1 MAAPMVARGDFHPL
15 RVSSVDRLC
24 DDAAAVTFDVPDEL
38 AEAYRFTPGQ
48 SLTLRRR
55 IDDREERRQYSIC
68 AAIGAAPRVGVRVV
82 PDGMFSTWLVEQ
94 VRTGDEIDV
103 QTPSGTFGPDPDLGG
118 RHVLVAAGSGITPVL
133 SIASSLLANP
143 AAEVTLLYG
152 NRRASTVM
160 FTDEVADLKDR
171 FPARFEVIH
180 VLSREPRDVELF
192 SGRLDADRLRRILT
206 ALIPALSA
214 ARGPAPPPG
223 ADVDGFW
230 LCGPFAMIESAR
242 DVLRELGVPAEKV
255 HRELFFV
262 DDIPPPPVE
271 HAEAGRGADHGGP
284 SSRVTVTL
292 DGRTTELSLPRDR
305 PVLDSAQESRADL
318 PYACKGG
325 VCGTCRAKVVTG
337 EVTMRRNYA
346 LEDDELAEGYVLTC
360 QSLPVSDELALD
372 YDA

>member
-1 MAAPMVARGDFHPL
+1 MAAPAVRRGDFHPL
-15 RVSSVDRLC
+15 RVSRVDQLC
-24 DDAAAVTFDVPDEL
+24 DDAAAVTFDVPDDL
-38 AEAYRFTPGQ
+38 AEAFRFSPGQ

-68 AAIGAAPRVGVRVV
+68 AAVGAAPRVGVRVV
-82 PDGMFSTWLVEQ
+82 PDGMFSQWLVEQ
-94 VRTGDEIDV
+94 VRAGDEIDV
-103 QTPSGTFGPDPDLGG
+103 QTPSGAFGPDPDLGG

-143 AAEVTLLYG
+143 DAEVTLLYG

-206 ALIPALSA
+206 ALIPV
-214 ARGPAPPPG
+214 

-262 DDIPPPPVE
+262 DDVPPPPVE
-271 HAEAGRGADHGGP
+271 HAEAGIDGP
-284 SSRVTVTL
+284 SSRVALTL

-305 PVLDSAQESRADL
+305 PVLDSAQEVRADL

-337 EVTMRRNYA
+337 EVDMRRNYA

>member
-1 MAAPMVARGDFHPL
+1 MVTPSSVGSRDFHPL

-38 AEAYRFTPGQ
+38 AEAYRFSPGQ

-68 AAIGAAPRVGVRVV
+68 AAVGAAPRVGVRVV

-94 VRTGDEIDV
+94 VHAGDEIEV

-118 RHVLVAAGSGITPVL
+118 RHVLIAAGSGITPVL

-143 AAEVTLLYG
+143 EADVTLLYG

-206 ALIPALSA
+206 ALVPV
-214 ARGPAPPPG
+214 

-242 DVLRELGVPAEKV
+242 DVLRDLGVTAEKI

-262 DDIPPPPVE
+262 DDVPPPPVE
-271 HAEAGRGADHGGP
+271 HAEAGHRADHGGP

-305 PVLDSAQESRADL
+305 PVLDSAQEARADL

-337 EVTMRRNYA
+337 EVNMRRNYA
-346 LEDDELAEGYVLTC
+346 LEDDELADGYVLTC

>member
-1 MAAPMVARGDFHPL
+1 MAGRGDFHRL
-15 RVSSVDRLC
+15 RVTHVDRLC
-24 DDAAAVTFDVPDEL
+24 DDAAAVTFDIPDDL
-38 AEAYRFTPGQ
+38 AEEYRFRPGQ

-55 IDDREERRQYSIC
+55 VDDREERRQYSIC
-68 AAIGAAPRVGVRVV
+68 APVGSSPRVGVRVV
-82 PDGMFSTWLVEQ
+82 PNGMFSQWLVEH
-94 VRTGDEIDV
+94 VRAGDEIEV
-103 QTPSGTFGPDPDLGG
+103 QQPSGTFGPDPDLGG
-118 RHVLVAAGSGITPVL
+118 RHVLIAAGSGITPVL
-133 SIASSLLANP
+133 SIASSLLSNSE
-143 AAEVTLLYG
+143 AEVTLIYG
-152 NRRASTVM
+152 NRRVSTVM

-192 SGRLDADRLRRILT
+192 SGRLDADRMHRILT
-206 ALIPALSA
+206 SLVPV
-214 ARGPAPPPG
+214 

-230 LCGPFAMIESAR
+230 LCGPFPMIESAR
-242 DVLRELGVPAEKV
+242 DVLRDLGVSDEKV

-262 DDIPPPPVE
+262 DDVPPSPVE
-271 HAEAGRGADHGGP
+271 HAEAGIEGP

-305 PVLDSAQESRADL
+305 PVLDAAQEARADL

-325 VCGTCRAKVVTG
+325 VCGTCRAKVVSG

-346 LEDDELAEGYVLTC
+346 LEDDELANGYVLTC
-360 QSLPVSDELALD
+360 QSLPATDELALD

>member
-1 MAAPMVARGDFHPL
+1 MSRGDFHPL

-38 AEAYRFTPGQ
+38 AEAFRFSPGQ

-68 AAIGAAPRVGVRVV
+68 AAVGAAPRVGVRVV
-82 PDGMFSTWLVEQ
+82 PDGMFSQWLVEQ
-94 VRTGDEIDV
+94 VRAGDEIEV

-143 AAEVTLLYG
+143 EADVTLLYG

-206 ALIPALSA
+206 ALIPV
-214 ARGPAPPPG
+214 P
-223 ADVDGFW
+223 DVDGFW

-242 DVLRELGVPAEKV
+242 DVLRDLKRSGREGPPRAVLRRRHPATPGRARRGRRQCRSWGPVQPGHRDARRPHHRAEPAPRPPRPRLGAGDTRRPSVRLQGRRVRHVPSQGR
-255 HRELFFV
+255 HR
-262 DDIPPPPVE
+262 
-271 HAEAGRGADHGGP
+271 RGATCAGTT
-284 SSRVTVTL
+284 RW
-292 DGRTTELSLPRDR
+292 RTTSWPRATCSPAR
-305 PVLDSAQESRADL
+305 ASRS
-318 PYACKGG
+318 P
-325 VCGTCRAKVVTG
+325 
-337 EVTMRRNYA
+337 
-346 LEDDELAEGYVLTC
+346 
-360 QSLPVSDELALD
+360 DELALD

>member
-1 MAAPMVARGDFHPL
+1 MVVRGDFHPPRFHVL

-24 DDAAAVTFDVPDEL
+24 EDAAAVTFDVPDEL
-38 AEAYRFTPGQ
+38 AEAYRFSPGQ
-48 SLTLRRR
+48 SLTVRRR

-68 AAIGAAPRVGVRVV
+68 AAVGAAPRVGVRVV

-94 VRTGDEIDV
+94 VHAGDEIEV

-118 RHVLVAAGSGITPVL
+118 RHVLIAAGSGITPVL

-143 AAEVTLLYG
+143 EADVTLLYG

-171 FPARFEVIH
+171 FPARFEVAH

-206 ALIPALSA
+206 ALVPV
-214 ARGPAPPPG
+214 

-242 DVLRELGVPAEKV
+242 DVLRDLGVPAEKV

-262 DDIPPPPVE
+262 DVPPPPVE
-271 HAEAGRGADHGGP
+271 HAEAGIEGP
-284 SSRVTVTL
+284 SSQVTVTL
-292 DGRTTELSLPRDR
+292 DGRTTELNLPRDR
-305 PVLDSAQESRADL
+305 PVLDSAQEARADL

-337 EVTMRRNYA
+337 EVNMRRNYA
-346 LEDDELAEGYVLTC
+346 LEDDELAAGYVLTC
-360 QSLPVSDELALD
+360 QSLPVSDELSLD

>member
-1 MAAPMVARGDFHPL
+1 MAGRGAFHRL
-15 RVSSVDRLC
+15 RVAHVDQLF
-24 DDAAAVTFDVPDEL
+24 DDAAAVTYDIPDDL
-38 AEAYRFTPGQ
+38 AEEYRFSPGQ

-55 IDDREERRQYSIC
+55 VDDREERRQYSIC
-68 AAIGAAPRVGVRVV
+68 APVGSAPRVGVRIV
-82 PDGMFSTWLVEQ
+82 PDGMFSQWLVER
-94 VRTGDEIDV
+94 VSAGDEIEV
-103 QTPSGTFGPDPDLGG
+103 QTPSGTFGPDPDQGG
-118 RHVLVAAGSGITPVL
+118 RHVLIAAGSGITPVL

-143 AAEVTLLYG
+143 EAEVTLLYG

-206 ALIPALSA
+206 ALVPV
-214 ARGPAPPPG
+214 

-230 LCGPFAMIESAR
+230 LCGPFPMIEAAR
-242 DVLRELGVPAEKV
+242 DVLRDLGVPDEKV

-271 HAEAGRGADHGGP
+271 HAEAGLDGP

-305 PVLDSAQESRADL
+305 PVLDAAQEARADL

-325 VCGTCRAKVVTG
+325 VCGTCRAKVVSG
-337 EVTMRRNYA
+337 EVNMRRNYA
-346 LEDDELAEGYVLTC
+346 LEDDELADGYVLTC

>member
-1 MAAPMVARGDFHPL
+1 MARSDTFHRLRVAR
-15 RVSSVDRLC
+15 VDRLC
-24 DDAAAVTFDVPDEL
+24 DDAAAVTFDVPDDL
-38 AEAYRFTPGQ
+38 AEMYRFSPGQ

-55 IDDREERRQYSIC
+55 VDDREERRQYSIC
-68 AAIGAAPRVGVRVV
+68 AAVGAAPRVGVRIV
-82 PDGMFSTWLVEQ
+82 PDGMFSSWLVDE
-94 VRTGDEIDV
+94 VRAGDEIEV

-118 RHVLVAAGSGITPVL
+118 HHVLVAAGSGITPVL
-133 SIASSLLANP
+133 SIATSLLASP
-143 AAEVTLLYG
+143 EAQVTLIYG

-160 FTDEVADLKDR
+160 FSDEVADLKDR
-171 FPARFEVIH
+171 FPARFEVVH

-206 ALIPALSA
+206 ALVPV
-214 ARGPAPPPG
+214 

-230 LCGPFAMIESAR
+230 LCGPFDMIEPAR
-242 DVLRELGVPAEKV
+242 DLLRDLGVAPEKV

-262 DDIPPPPVE
+262 DDVPPPPVE
-271 HAEAGRGADHGGP
+271 HAEAGIEGP
-284 SSRVTVTL
+284 SSRVTLTL

-305 PVLDSAQESRADL
+305 PVLDSAQEARADL

-325 VCGTCRAKVVTG
+325 VCGTCRAKVVGG
-337 EVTMRRNYA
+337 EVHMRRNYA

-372 YDA
+372 YDT

>member
-1 MAAPMVARGDFHPL
+1 MATRGDFHPL
-15 RVSSVDRLC
+15 RVARVDRLC
-24 DDAAAVTFDVPDEL
+24 EDAAAVTFDVPDDL
-38 AEAYRFTPGQ
+38 AEVYRFSPGQ

-55 IDDREERRQYSIC
+55 IDDRDERRQYSIC
-68 AAIGAAPRVGVRVV
+68 AEVGASPRVGVRVV
-82 PDGMFSTWLVEQ
+82 PDGMFSTWLVDE
-94 VRTGDEIDV
+94 VRAGDEIEV

-118 RHVLVAAGSGITPVL
+118 HHVLVAAGSGITPVL

-143 AAEVTLLYG
+143 EAEVTLIYG

-160 FTDEVADLKDR
+160 FSDEVADLKDR
-171 FPARFEVIH
+171 FPARFEVVH

-206 ALIPALSA
+206 ALVPV
-214 ARGPAPPPG
+214 

-230 LCGPFAMIESAR
+230 LCGPFDMIEPALDLLR
-242 DVLRELGVPAEKV
+242 DLGVEPEKV

-262 DDIPPPPVE
+262 DDVPPPPVE
-271 HAEAGRGADHGGP
+271 HAEAGLEGP
-284 SSRVTVTL
+284 SSQVTLTL

-305 PVLDSAQESRADL
+305 PVLDSAQEVRADL

-325 VCGTCRAKVVTG
+325 VCGTCRAKVVGG

-346 LEDDELAEGYVLTC
+346 LEDDELAQGYVLTC

>member
-1 MAAPMVARGDFHPL
+1 MVVRGDFHPL

-24 DDAAAVTFDVPDEL
+24 DDAAAVTFDVPEEL
-38 AEAYRFTPGQ
+38 AEAYRFSPGQ
-48 SLTLRRR
+48 SLTIRRHV
-55 IDDREERRQYSIC
+55 DDREERRQYSIC
-68 AAIGAAPRVGVRVV
+68 APVGAAPRVGVRIV

-94 VRTGDEIDV
+94 VHAGDEIEV

-118 RHVLVAAGSGITPVL
+118 RHVLIAAGSGITPVL

-143 AAEVTLLYG
+143 EADVTLLYG

-171 FPARFEVIH
+171 FPARFDVIH

-206 ALIPALSA
+206 ALVPV
-214 ARGPAPPPG
+214 GH
-223 ADVDGFW
+223 VDGFW

-242 DVLRELGVPAEKV
+242 DVLRDLGVPAEKV
-255 HRELFFV
+255 HHELFFV
-262 DDIPPPPVE
+262 DVPPPPVE
-271 HAEAGRGADHGGP
+271 RAEAAVDGP

-292 DGRTTELSLPRDR
+292 DGRTTELDLPRTR
-305 PVLDSAQESRADL
+305 PILDSAQEARADL

-337 EVTMRRNYA
+337 EVNMRRNYA
-346 LEDDELAEGYVLTC
+346 LEDDEMADGYVLTC

>member
-1 MAAPMVARGDFHPL
+1 MARGGSFHPL
-15 RVSSVDRLC
+15 RVARVDRLC
-24 DDAAAVTFDVPDEL
+24 DDAAAVTFDVPDDL
-38 AEAYRFTPGQ
+38 AEEYRFRPGQ
-48 SLTLRRR
+48 SLTLRRTL
-55 IDDREERRQYSIC
+55 DDREERRQYSIC
-68 AAIGAAPRVGVRVV
+68 APVGGAPRVGVRVV

-94 VRTGDEIDV
+94 VRAGDEIEV
-103 QTPSGTFGPDPDLGG
+103 QTPSGTFGPDPEVGG
-118 RHVLVAAGSGITPVL
+118 HHVLIAAGSGITPVL

-143 AAEVTLLYG
+143 EAQVTLLYG

-192 SGRLDADRLRRILT
+192 SGRLDDDRLHRILT
-206 ALIPALSA
+206 ALVPV
-214 ARGPAPPPG
+214 

-242 DVLRELGVPAEKV
+242 DVLRDLGVPADRV

-262 DDIPPPPVE
+262 DDIPPPPVV
-271 HAEAGRGADHGGP
+271 HAEAGVEGP
-284 SSRVTVTL
+284 SALVAVTL
-292 DGRTTELSLPRDR
+292 DGRTTEMSLPRDR
-305 PVLDSAQESRADL
+305 PVLDAAQEQRADL

-325 VCGTCRAKVVTG
+325 VCGTCRAKVVSG
-337 EVTMRRNYA
+337 EVHMVRNYA
-346 LEDDELAEGYVLTC
+346 LEDDELADGYVLTC